1 MEERREEGQKRMR
14 EGGRGGM
21 EGEMNKGR
29 SKRRGGREEGRGR
42 EGRGEKN
49 AMSMLASTSV
59 PPSCTTPVQ
68 QHLVMQE
75 LPYPI
80 HAAKFKTQLVM

>member
-1 MEERREEGQKRMR
+1 MR
-14 EGGRGGM
+14 EGGREGWNGRRNERREEQK
-21 EGEMNKGR
+21 EGE
-29 SKRRGGREEGRGR
+29 GGRKEEGGKERGQ
-42 EGRGEKN
+42 KN

-59 PPSCTTPVQ
+59 PPSCTIPVQ